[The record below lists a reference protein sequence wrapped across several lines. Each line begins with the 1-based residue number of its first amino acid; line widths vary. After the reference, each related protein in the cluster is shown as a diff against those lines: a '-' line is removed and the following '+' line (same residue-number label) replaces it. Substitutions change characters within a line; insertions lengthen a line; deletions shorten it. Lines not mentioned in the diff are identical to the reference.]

1 MTRAA
6 RTPTGPV
13 TSEVSASWALF
24 AGIALLTLGTG
35 LQGTVI
41 GVRASLEGF
50 DTVATG
56 FVFSAYYLGF
66 LLGSAVAPAALTR
79 VGHIR
84 VFAALASS
92 ASAAVLLHAVFVH
105 PASWVMIRFVVGLC
119 AAGLFVTAESWL
131 NDRADEA
138 NRGRL
143 LGVYF
148 VVLMGGMGSGQLLLN
163 AADPLGFE
171 LFILA
176 SVLVSLAAVPIS
188 LTAKPA
194 PRIPELHRV
203 DFRWLFRKTPLG
215 LIGSAASGFITGA
228 LFTLAAV
235 YGASIGLSQGKLSGF
250 MAAIFLGAVLMQIPL
265 GQLSD
270 HGDRRLT
277 IAFTAAAGAALA
289 FVGAVLLDEP
299 GLPHLALMVGI
310 GGTAVPLYSMV
321 LAHTNDYLEPAERTG
336 AGARLVFA
344 SGIGAVL
351 GPLVGAVTMS
361 TIGPEGFFWTLS
373 VVLAAIAAYSLYRIT
388 RRPAATR
395 DQRTHADPIPTRATP
410 TVAGLAG
417 IPGVDYT
424 AEVPIV
430 REDTKAE

>member
-1 MTRAA
+1 M
-6 RTPTGPV
+6 
-13 TSEVSASWALF
+13 SASWALF

-56 FVFSAYYLGF
+56 FVFSAYYVGF
-66 LLGSAVAPAALTR
+66 LLGSSLAPRTLTR

-92 ASAAVLLHAVFVH
+92 ASAAVLLHALFVQ
-105 PASWVMIRFVVGLC
+105 PATWVVIRFVVGLC

-131 NDRADEA
+131 NDRADERT
-138 NRGRL
+138 RGRL

-171 LFILA
+171 LFVLA
-176 SVLVSLAAVPIS
+176 SVLVSFAAVPIL

-194 PRIPELHRV
+194 PSFPDLHPV
-203 DFRWLFRKTPLG
+203 AFGWLFRQTPLG
-215 LIGSAASGFITGA
+215 VVGSAASGFITGA

-235 YGASIGLSQGKLSGF
+235 YGATIGLSAARISVF
-250 MAAIFLGAVLMQIPL
+250 MAAIFAGGVLMQIPL

-277 IAFTAAAGAALA
+277 IAFTAASGAALC
-289 FVGAVLLDEP
+289 FLGAVSLDGP

-321 LAHTNDYLEPAERTG
+321 LAHTNDYLEPAERVG

-344 SGIGAVL
+344 SGAGAVL
-351 GPLVGAVTMS
+351 GPLVGAVVMS
-361 TIGPEGFFWTLS
+361 AVGPEGFFWTLS
-373 VVLAAIAAYSLYRIT
+373 VVLAAISVYALYRIT
-388 RRPAATR
+388 RRPAASHDR
-395 DQRTHADPIPTRATP
+395 RAHADPVPTRATP

-417 IPGVDYT
+417 IAGIDYT
-424 AEVPIV
+424 AEVPVV
-430 REDTKAE
+430 RGDTRAE

>member
-1 MTRAA
+1 MARAA

-35 LQGTVI
+35 LQGTII

-56 FVFSAYYLGF
+56 FVFSAYYVGF
-66 LLGSAVAPAALTR
+66 LLGSSLAPRTLTR

-92 ASAAVLLHAVFVH
+92 ASASVLLHALFVQ
-105 PASWVMIRFVVGLC
+105 PATWVAIRFVVGLC

-131 NDRADEA
+131 NDRADEDT
-138 NRGRL
+138 RGRL

-171 LFILA
+171 LFVLA

-194 PRIPELHRV
+194 PSIPDLHPV
-203 DFRWLFRKTPLG
+203 PFRWLFHQTPLG
-215 LIGSAASGFITGA
+215 VIGSAATGFTTGV

-235 YGASIGLSQGKLSGF
+235 YGATIGLSQARISVF
-250 MAAIFLGAVLMQIPL
+250 MAAIFVGAVVMQIPL

-270 HGDRRLT
+270 HGDRRFT

-289 FVGAVLLDEP
+289 FLGAVLLDQP
-299 GLPHLALMVGI
+299 GLPHLTLMVGI

-344 SGIGAVL
+344 SGAGAVL
-351 GPLVGAVTMS
+351 GPLVGAVAMS

-373 VVLAAIAAYSLYRIT
+373 VVLGTIAVYSLYRTT

-395 DQRTHADPIPTRATP
+395 DRRTHADPVPNRATP
-410 TVAGLAG
+410 TVAGLVG
-417 IPGVDYT
+417 IPGIDYR
-424 AEVPIV
+424 AEVPVV
-430 REDTKAE
+430 RPHE